1 MVRRYEWV
9 VYGLLT
15 ATALLG
21 VVLWGRLPDPMAI
34 HFSGGGDPN
43 TFVPKPVGV
52 VLAPAIGIGAVVLM
66 QHGPAGLSRSYE
78 SPAMKRASALFA
90 GSVVALAQLYV
101 YVWNLGYRVPTW
113 LLLTPVFAGA
123 LVLIGYRWR
132 TEGMT

>member
-1 MVRRYEWV
+1 MVRRFEWF

-34 HFSGGGDPN
+34 HFSGGDPN

-52 VLAPAIGIGAVVLM
+52 VLAPVIGIGAVLIM
-66 QHGPAGLSRSYE
+66 QHGPAGLSRRYE

-101 YVWNLGYRVPTW
+101 YAWNLGYRFPTW
-113 LLLTPVFAGA
+113 MLLAPVFAGA
-123 LVLIGYRWR
+123 AVLIGYRWR
-132 TEGMT
+132 TEGIR